1 VTFRWSKEIAGA
13 DSQPEVN
20 RNLGEITTNTNKRF
34 TFQDVFINKRLL
46 TRTTWSSL
54 LNFLKYPSSLKTQII
69 LGDGDLFTDMGAREA
84 PEVGDIPVLNDVAL
98 SGFLQRPDVVV
109 RREDD
114 RRAVAPPADL
124 VDLGFIGADARGGVA
139 PATEDPDLL
148 RRASERGDGQ
158 GLILDATICN
168 GELFTGRAESA
179 VVDDIATI
187 RRLGNCG
194 CDTVEDC
201 K

>member
-1 VTFRWSKEIAGA
+1 MTIHRISDAHVS
-13 DSQPEVN
+13 
-20 RNLGEITTNTNKRF
+20 
-34 TFQDVFINKRLL
+34 
-46 TRTTWSSL
+46 
-54 LNFLKYPSSLKTQII
+54 
-69 LGDGDLFTDMGAREA
+69 
-84 PEVGDIPVLNDVAL
+84 L

-124 VDLGFIGADARGGVA
+124 VDLGFIGAVARGGVA
-139 PATEDPDLL
+139 PATEDPLTTHMIVNIDNDNGVECTYDLL

-187 RRLGNCG
+187 RRLGHCG